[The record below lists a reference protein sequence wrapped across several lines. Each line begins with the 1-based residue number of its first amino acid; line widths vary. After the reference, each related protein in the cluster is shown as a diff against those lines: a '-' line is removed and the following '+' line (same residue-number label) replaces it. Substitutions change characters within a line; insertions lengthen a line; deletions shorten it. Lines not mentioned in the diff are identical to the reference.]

1 MWNKLRFKEK
11 SEKSPLKK
19 FTLHFL
25 TYVFSE
31 RGSPSSITLH
41 FKR

>member
-11 SEKSPLKK
+11 SEKISFKK
-19 FTLHFL
+19 VYFAFS